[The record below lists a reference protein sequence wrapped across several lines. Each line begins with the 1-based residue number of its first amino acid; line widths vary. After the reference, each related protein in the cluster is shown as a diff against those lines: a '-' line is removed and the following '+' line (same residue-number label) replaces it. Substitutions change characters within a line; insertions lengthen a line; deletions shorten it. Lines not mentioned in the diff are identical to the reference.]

1 MNRGQI
7 LKMAIQTKKEIRKY
21 INNCKSLMNSC
32 EVLEKSIL
40 IQNLLMEQEEYKKS
54 DRIYIY
60 VNYNREVI
68 TTDIIRK
75 SLAVGKKVYV
85 PKIQDNVIKFHE
97 IHSIEDDLALGAYGI
112 LEPTYDSPDDLR
124 DGLLVMPGLAFDM
137 EFHRIGY
144 GGGFYDKYLT
154 LPNSHIKLALA
165 YDFQIFDIITTDEFD
180 VKVDAIITQ
189 DLVIRVSSDKCKNE
203 S

>member
-21 INNCKSLMNSC
+21 IKNIKSLMDSQ
-32 EVLEKSIL
+32 EVMEKSNR

-60 VNYNREVI
+60 VNYNQEVI
-68 TTDIIRK
+68 TTDIIKK
-75 SLAVGKKVYV
+75 SLAVGKNVYIPKVY
-85 PKIQDNVIKFHE
+85 DDVILFHQ
-97 IHSIEDDLALGAYGI
+97 IRSYEDDLAPGAYGI
-112 LEPTYDSPDDLR
+112 LEPTNNSPDKLR
-124 DGLLVMPGLAFDM
+124 DGLLIMPGLAFDKK
-137 EFHRIGY
+137 FHRIGY

-189 DLVIRVSSDKCKNE
+189 DLVIRTSSHK
-203 S
+203 